1 MVDVAKPKF
10 VKLNDSN
17 YANWKFRMEMLL
29 RKQNLWKK
37 VILTA
42 KPTAALGTGGAIENQ
57 AAMDKWDEED
67 DEARGSIG
75 LAVEDDQL
83 GHIRSAKTAKQAWDA
98 LKDYHEKNTLANK
111 VHLMR
116 TICALKL
123 NEGGDAKAHINR
135 MQDLFTQ
142 LSDIGESQLSTLWSK
157 IFLLSSLP
165 ESYDTLVSTLG
176 ARDEAEVTFDV
187 AKRTIIAEYERK
199 ANAVG
204 GSNKYER
211 HSNAAGGSN
220 DTIMKMD
227 SSEPT
232 CYFCRKPGHIKKSCD
247 KYKHWLAKKSK
258 GGKGN
263 GSGGK
268 ASDKVNSV
276 DDSNFLFTVGK
287 THKGWLIDSGA
298 TRHVVNNKKFYS
310 NIDESY
316 KSSVKLADGASTQI
330 SGIGTGTLSFMN
342 GSGCIHTATAT
353 EVLYAPNLVG
363 NILSVRQLAKHGF
376 EVKFNEKIC
385 QIMHK
390 DNQIGVA
397 DAVGDLYVLRQPD
410 SVNAVLTHNDNC
422 IHELHRKMGHR
433 DPAAIR
439 KMASN
444 GSINGLKIIECGIQE
459 VCDTCMK
466 GKMTRL
472 PFPKKSTSE
481 SSAVLDL
488 IHTDVCGPMRT
499 ETPSGK
505 RWMITLIDD
514 FSGFT
519 FVVLLTDKSDAE
531 ETIKDFVAM
540 CQNKFGRK
548 PKVIRSDRGG
558 EYTSN
563 ENKRFLRSQG
573 IQMQLTA
580 ANCPQQNGK
589 AERKNRTLIE
599 MARCML
605 IDADL
610 PYSFWGEAV
619 ATANFIQNRVIT
631 RTTNMTP
638 YERWNGTKPGIESF
652 QIFGSKCFVHVSPA
666 KRGKL
671 DDVAVEMIFLGY
683 DHNSKAY
690 RCYNAE
696 TRKVV
701 ISRDVRFG
709 KPITSNEISIDL
721 SAKSKVSDAEVE
733 QNESPSVQEEQAN
746 AQVHDESLNCH
757 DSTISDY
764 ATAEEEID
772 SDDTIVNQNE
782 DDEEVQPA
790 RRVSQRSNKG
800 IPPRRLIDEINMIR
814 EMNEPKSYSEA
825 IQGDERVQWLTAMQE
840 EIEAHE
846 HNGTWEL
853 VDLPPGKTAI
863 GSKWVF
869 KVKTSADGEV
879 QRYKARFVAR
889 GYSQKYGEDYDEV
902 FAPVVMHTTFRTL
915 LSVAAKRKMI
925 VHHFD
930 AKTAFLNGKLKET
943 IYMKQP
949 EGFDGDGSKVCLLKK
964 SIYGLKQAARSWNT
978 ALHKVLIEAHFKQ
991 SYNDPC
997 LYSKKID
1004 GQFCYVIVYVDDLI
1018 VAVLY
1023 IEQMNEIE
1031 RIFKPHFVMQDLGQ
1045 INYYLGMQVTKDD
1058 NENFEL
1064 NQSAYIMKIVSDF
1077 GLQNAKP
1084 AKTPM
1089 EVSYGKSNSSQ
1100 PLDSNKKYRSLIGRL
1115 LYLSVNSRPD
1125 ISASVSIL
1133 AQKVS
1138 TPTDEDWNQL
1148 KRVVKYLKATHH
1160 LKLKLSNIQ
1169 ASDLSLFGY
1178 ADATWADD
1186 KLDRK
1191 SISGRIVHF
1200 NGGTI
1205 SWSSNKQNLVASSS
1219 CEAEFISIS
1228 EASKEIKWLRQL
1240 LEEMHEGINAP
1251 TTIFEDNQACIE
1263 LVRDH
1268 KFSYKTKH
1276 MDTRYKMIRDLIGQK
1291 VIKCEYCPT
1300 EEMVA
1305 DLLTKPLS
1313 TIKHNHLREMCNL
1326 V

>member
-1 MVDVAKPKF
+1 MVDAAKPKF
-10 VKLNDSN
+10 VKLNDDN
-17 YANWKFRMEMLL
+17 YANWKFKMEMLL

-37 VILTA
+37 VIETA
-42 KPTAALGTGGAIENQ
+42 KPTAALGTAGAITNQ
-57 AAMDKWDEED
+57 DAMDKWDEQD

-83 GHIRSAKTAKQAWDA
+83 AHIRKSKTAKEAWEA
-98 LKDYHEKNTLANK
+98 LKNYHEKNTLARK
-111 VHLMR
+111 VDLVR

-123 NEGGDAKAHINR
+123 EEGGNAKAHINR

-142 LSDIGESQLSTLWSK
+142 LSDIGETQLSTLWSK

-165 ESYDTLVSTLG
+165 KSYNTLVSTLG
-176 ARDEAEVTFDV
+176 ARNEDEVTFDV
-187 AKRTIIAEYERK
+187 AKRTIIAEYERNT
-199 ANAVG
+199 ANGTSA
-204 GSNKYER
+204 ST
-211 HSNAAGGSN
+211 SD
-220 DTIMKMD
+220 DTLLRTVETNIV
-227 SSEPT
+227 
-232 CYFCRKPGHIKKSCD
+232 CFFCKLRGHQKKNCQ
-247 KYKHWLAKKSK
+247 KYKQWLAKKNK
-258 GGKGN
+258 GGGKKSN
-263 GSGGK
+263 GKS
-268 ASDKVNSV
+268 SDKVNSV
-276 DDSNFLFTVGK
+276 EDSNFLFSVGK
-287 THKGWLIDSGA
+287 AHKGWLIDSGA
-298 TRHVVNNKKFYS
+298 TRHVVNNKKFYT

-316 KSSVKLADGASTQI
+316 KASVELADGASTKI
-330 SGIGTGTLSFMN
+330 DGIGTGILSFLDE
-342 GSGCIHTATAT
+342 SGRIHKAKAT

-376 EVKFNEKIC
+376 EVTFNDKIC

-390 DNQIGVA
+390 GKQIGVA

-410 SVNAVLTHNDNC
+410 SVCTLLSHNQNC
-422 IHELHRKMGHR
+422 IHELHRKIGHR

-439 KMASN
+439 KMALN
-444 GSINGLKIIECGIQE
+444 GSINGLKIVECGVKE

-472 PFPKKSTSE
+472 PFPKKSKSE
-481 SSAVLDL
+481 SSAILDL
-488 IHTDVCGPMRT
+488 VHSDVCGPMRT
-499 ETPSGK
+499 MTPSGK
-505 RWMITLIDD
+505 RWIVTLIDD

-519 FVVLLTDKSDAE
+519 FVVLLTHKSEVD
-531 ETIKDFVAM
+531 ETIKCFVAL
-540 CQNKFGRK
+540 CENKFGRK

-563 ENKRFLRSQG
+563 ENKKFLRSQG
-573 IQMQLTA
+573 IRMELTA
-580 ANCPQQNGK
+580 ADCPQQNGK
-589 AERKNRTLIE
+589 AERKNRTLME

-605 IDADL
+605 IDAGL
-610 PYSFWGEAV
+610 PNSFWGEAI
-619 ATANFIQNRVIT
+619 ATANFIQNRVIS

-638 YERWNGTKPGIESF
+638 YERWNGIKPGIDSF

-683 DHNSKAY
+683 DDNSKAY
-690 RCYNAE
+690 RCYNAA

-701 ISRDVRFG
+701 VSRDVRFG
-709 KPITSNEISIDL
+709 KPINSSNKISIDL
-721 SAKSKVSDAEVE
+721 TSNSKVSNAEVIQKE
-733 QNESPSVQEEQAN
+733 NVSVQEEQVDIPA
-746 AQVHDESLNCH
+746 HDEMLNDH
-757 DSTISDY
+757 ESTVSEY
-764 ATAEEEID
+764 ATADEEID
-772 SDDTIVNQNE
+772 SDDTIINGNDE
-782 DDEEVQPA
+782 DEQQTQPA
-790 RRVSQRSNKG
+790 RRVSQRSTKG
-800 IPPRRLIDEINMIR
+800 IPPRRLINEINMVR
-814 EMNEPKSYSEA
+814 ELNEPKSYNEA

-879 QRYKARFVAR
+879 QRHKARFVAR
-889 GYSQKYGEDYDEV
+889 GYSQKFGEDYDEV

-915 LSVAAKRKMI
+915 LSVAAKRKML

-949 EGFDGDGSKVCLLKK
+949 EGFDNDDSKVCLLKK

-978 ALHKVLIEAHFKQ
+978 ALHKVLIEANFQQ

-997 LYSKKID
+997 LYSKKF
-1004 GQFCYVIVYVDDLI
+1004 GNQFCYVIVYVDDLI
-1018 VAVLY
+1018 VACQT
-1023 IEQMNEIE
+1023 IERMKEIE
-1031 RIFKPHFVMQDLGQ
+1031 CIFKPHFVMHDLGQ

-1089 EVSYGKSNSSQ
+1089 DVGYGKSNSSQ
-1100 PLDSNKKYRSLIGRL
+1100 PLNGNKKYRSLIGRL
-1115 LYLSVNSRPD
+1115 LYLSINSRPD
-1125 ISASVSIL
+1125 ISASISIL

-1138 TPTDEDWNQL
+1138 KQTDEDWNQL

-1169 ASDLSLFGY
+1169 AENLSLFGY

-1240 LEEMHEGINAP
+1240 LEEMHEKIDGP
-1251 TTIFEDNQACIE
+1251 TTIFEDNQSCIE

-1268 KFSYKTKH
+1268 KFSCKTKH

-1291 VIKCEYCPT
+1291 IIECEYCPS

-1313 TIKHNHLREMCNL
+1313 AIKHNYLREKCNL